1 MSASESRSR
10 RDHRKNEQRRRE
22 VRTEPQAARNKAA
35 EYRRKRRTI
44 RLGQALMALGGLI
57 AVVHLLGH
65 LGAFSVQPSGWQ
77 DLAVGYPTAGV
88 IFLGGAI
95 AAGQ

>member
-1 MSASESRSR
+1 
-10 RDHRKNEQRRRE
+10 
-22 VRTEPQAARNKAA
+22 
-35 EYRRKRRTI
+35 
-44 RLGQALMALGGLI
+44 MAVGVLI

-65 LGAFSVQPSGWQ
+65 LGALGAQPSGWQ